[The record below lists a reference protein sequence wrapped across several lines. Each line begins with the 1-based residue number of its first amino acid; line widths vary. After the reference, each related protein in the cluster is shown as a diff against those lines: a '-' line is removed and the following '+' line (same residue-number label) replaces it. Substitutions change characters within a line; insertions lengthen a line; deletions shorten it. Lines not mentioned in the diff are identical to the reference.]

1 METNDIH
8 RNGLTEREW
17 IHRSRRSIRGPFIG
31 TSKGSFVNDA
41 LKRGEWNDRQPVTI
55 NKFRSKHLR
64 FTSTIYDQLYLH
76 YYRSL
81 PFWVC
86 YMIGLSYEVV
96 QNGTERSKHRQR
108 LLSQFLQ
115 LWPEFGCLCK
125 RVCQQSWRS
134 MARHWSSL
142 SHGSRAATNR
152 RCHATGIPTRADKW
166 AKKTNVKQSLLNS
179 TKSSD
184 RLHVVSKA
192 TKCHTEEFLQFHAP
206 STPSGPAKSTIR
218 SLGARTTSCSWAAK
232 SGRPTGARLFP
243 KRRPARMQ
251 LQRLPQWRYRQFQ
264 VNRSIPKTEE
274 EVKRLSVWIF
284 LFYCTMII
292 QFRSIIFFALKISD
306 LLYHDHSISLD
317 NSF

>member
-1 METNDIH
+1 MKTNEIH

-17 IHRSRRSIRGPFIG
+17 IHRPRRSIRRPFIG

-64 FTSTIYDQLYLH
+64 FTSTIYDQLYLLH

-125 RVCQQSWRS
+125 RVCQQSWRR
-134 MARHWSSL
+134 MARHGSSL

-192 TKCHTEEFLQFHAP
+192 TKCHTQKFLQFHAP

-284 LFYCTMII
+284 LIYCTVII
-292 QFRSIIFFALKISD
+292 
-306 LLYHDHSISLD
+306 
-317 NSF
+317 